1 MLLISLLGLSGISQ
15 MLLFLGIGLI
25 LFGWIEKKDKLI
37 LGGQIMFLILG
48 FFALWILL
56 SHTITIPQTISDKI
70 SKESRII
77 GFFRSSLL
85 LMGITVVSF
94 LMSLFKLRFQKVS
107 VSIVLIIAL
116 MLFFMIVSIQQIA
129 N

>member
-1 MLLISLLGLSGISQ
+1 MLINSLTGLSGISQ

-37 LGGQIMFLILG
+37 LCGQIMFLILG

-56 SHTITIPQTISDKI
+56 SHTITIPQPIGDKI

-85 LMGITVVSF
+85 LMGITLVSF

-116 MLFFMIVSIQQIA
+116 MLFFMIFSIQQMA

>member
-1 MLLISLLGLSGISQ
+1 MLLISLPGFSGISQ